1 MQVRFPYN
9 RDPEGGLS
17 MQVIVTGRNIELT
30 SALKDYVIDKLQRAQ
45 KHFDHELHCKALL
58 SVAKNPSI
66 AKSQTAEVTVQI
78 NGQVIRGEEST
89 ENMYA
94 SIDFVAD
101 KIERQLRKYKT
112 RYYHKGKQAS
122 KDRRLKIV
130 TEEELDEEEFDI
142 AIELD
147 SGVDLD
153 SDAVQRALGPRIVRS
168 KRFALLPMGANEA
181 CKQMD
186 LLGHDFFMFIN
197 KDTDR
202 ICTVYHRRDGNY
214 GLIEPEY

>member
-1 MQVRFPYN
+1 
-9 RDPEGGLS
+9 

-78 NGQVIRGEEST
+78 NGQVIRGAEST

-112 RYYHKGKQAS
+112 RYYHKGNKVT

-147 SGVDLD
+147 ASVDLD
-153 SDAVQRALGPRIVRS
+153 NEAVQAALGPRIVRS
-168 KRFALLPMGANEA
+168 KKFALVAMAPAEA
-181 CKQMD
+181 CKHVD
-186 LLGHDFFMFIN
+186 LLGHEFFMFIN
-197 KDTDR
+197 KDTSKV
-202 ICTVYHRRDGNY
+202 CTIYHRRDGNY

>member
-1 MQVRFPYN
+1 MQVT
-9 RDPEGGLS
+9 
-17 MQVIVTGRNIELT
+17 VTGRNIELT
-30 SALKDYVIDKLQRAQ
+30 PALKDYVIDKLQRAQ

-58 SVAKNPSI
+58 SVAKNRSI
-66 AKSQTAEVTVQI
+66 AKSQTVEVTVQV
-78 NGQVIRGEEST
+78 NGQVIRGAEST

-112 RYYHKGKQAS
+112 RYYHKGNKT

-130 TEEELDEEEFDI
+130 TEEELDREPDLEPEDMLQ
-142 AIELD
+142 ADVSIEI
-147 SGVDLD
+147 V
-153 SDAVQRALGPRIVRS
+153 GPRIVRS
-168 KRFALLPMGANEA
+168 KEFALQALSPEEA
-181 CKQMD
+181 CKHMD

-197 KDTDR
+197 KENNKVN
-202 ICTVYHRRDGNY
+202 TVYHRRDGNY

>member
-1 MQVRFPYN
+1 
-9 RDPEGGLS
+9 

-30 SALKDYVIDKLQRAQ
+30 PALKDYVVDKLQRAQ

-66 AKSQTAEVTVQI
+66 AKSQTVEVTVQV

-112 RYYHKGKQAS
+112 RYQHGHKVGHKGGKE
-122 KDRRLKIV
+122 RRLKIV
-130 TEEELDEEEFDI
+130 TEEELDNEPGFDGDEGAQTDF
-142 AIELD
+142 AIEI
-147 SGVDLD
+147 V
-153 SDAVQRALGPRIVRS
+153 GPRIVRS
-168 KRFALLPMGANEA
+168 KQFALEAMVADEA

-186 LLGHDFFMFIN
+186 LLGHDFFLFIN
-197 KDTDR
+197 TANNK
-202 ICTVYHRRDGNY
+202 INAVYHRKDGNY
-214 GLIEPEY
+214 GLIEPTY